1 MIRVGLVDCD
11 TSHVVQFT
19 MRMNHVDIAEDQW
32 VEGAQV
38 VAAYRGT
45 SEITPEETIDQYVE
59 KLRGFGIEM
68 VGAPEEMLGKVDA
81 VCVESQSG
89 YVHLPR
95 VTPFLKAGIPCFVDK
110 PFACTVEDAR
120 AMADLAKA
128 NGAALFSSSSLRY
141 ALEIVDALQNEAIGP
156 VVGAMAYS
164 PASIHDKN
172 PGLFHYG
179 IHAVE
184 PLYALMGRG
193 CKSVTC
199 TFTEGGEVVT
209 GLWEDGRV
217 ASLRG
222 TRAGA
227 HAYGFTVWGEKG
239 VKSSPIDASYI
250 YRELLKRMVRM
261 FETNEAPLDIE
272 ETVEIVAFIA
282 AALRSAQQGGAPV
295 ALP

>member
-1 MIRVGLVDCD
+1 MVKVGLVDCD
-11 TSHVVQFT
+11 TSHVVQFAL
-19 MRMNHVDIAEDQW
+19 RMNHVEIAEDQW

-45 SEITPEETIDQYVE
+45 SEITPEETIGQYVE
-59 KLRGFGIEM
+59 KLQGFGIEM
-68 VGAPEEMLGKVDA
+68 VGSPEEMIGKVDA

-89 YVHLPR
+89 YAHLER
-95 VTPFLKAGIPCFVDK
+95 VTPFLKAGLPCFVDK

-120 AMADLAKA
+120 AMAELARA
-128 NGAALFSSSSLRY
+128 NNAALFSASSLRY
-141 ALEIVDALQNEAIGP
+141 GLEIVEALQDEAVGP
-156 VVGAMAYS
+156 VVGAMTYS
-164 PASIHDKN
+164 PAPIHDRN

-209 GLWEDGRV
+209 GLWRDGRV
-217 ASLRG
+217 GSLRG

-239 VKSSPIDASYI
+239 VKSSGINAAYI
-250 YRELLKRMVRM
+250 YRELLKQMVCM
-261 FETNEAPLDIE
+261 FATNEPPLDIE
-272 ETVEIVAFIA
+272 ESVEIVSFIV
-282 AALRSAQQGGAPV
+282 AALKSAENGGVPM
-295 ALP
+295 ALS

>member
-1 MIRVGLVDCD
+1 LVKVGLVDCD
-11 TSHVVQFT
+11 TSHVVQFS

-45 SEITPEETIDQYVE
+45 SEITPEETIDDYVA
-59 KLRGFGIEM
+59 KLKGFGIGI
-68 VGAPEEMLGKVDA
+68 VGAPEDMIGKVDA

-89 YVHLPR
+89 YAHRAR
-95 VTPFLKAGIPCFVDK
+95 VTPFLKAGLPCFVDK

-141 ALEIVDALQNEAIGP
+141 ALEIVDVLQDEAIGP

-179 IHAVE
+179 IHALE

-193 CKSVTC
+193 CASVTC
-199 TFTEGGEVVT
+199 TFTDGGEVVT
-209 GLWEDGRV
+209 GLWKDGRV
-217 ASLRG
+217 GSLRG

-239 VKSSPIDASYI
+239 VKSSLINASYI
-250 YRELLKRMVRM
+250 YRELLKQIVRM
-261 FETNEAPLDIE
+261 FEMNEAPLDIE
-272 ETVEIVAFIA
+272 ETVEIVSFIV
-282 AALRSAQQGGAPV
+282 AALKSAQNAGAPV
-295 ALP
+295 PLA

>member
-1 MIRVGLVDCD
+1 
-11 TSHVVQFT
+11 
-19 MRMNHVDIAEDQW
+19 MNHVEIAEDQW
-32 VEGAQV
+32 VDGAQV
-38 VAAYRGT
+38 VCAYRGT
-45 SEITPEETIDQYVE
+45 SEITPEETIEQYVE
-59 KLRGFGIEM
+59 KLTSFGIAM
-68 VGAPEEMLGKVDA
+68 VDSPEDMLGKVDA

-89 YVHLPR
+89 YVHPER
-95 VTPFLKAGIPCFVDK
+95 VAPFLKAGLPCFVDK

-141 ALEIVDALQNEAIGP
+141 ALEIVDVLQDEAIGP

-179 IHAVE
+179 IHGVE

-199 TFTEGGEVVT
+199 TFTEGAEVVT

-217 ASLRG
+217 GSLRG

-227 HAYGFTVWGEKG
+227 HAYGFTVWGEKS
-239 VKSSPIDASYI
+239 VRTCAIDASFI
-250 YRELLKRMVRM
+250 YRELLKQMVRM

-272 ETVEIVAFIA
+272 ETVEIVRFIV
-282 AALRSAQQGGAPV
+282 AALQSAQNGGAPTP
-295 ALP
+295 LG

>member
-1 MIRVGLVDCD
+1 LIKVGLVDCD
-11 TSHVVQFT
+11 TSHVVQFS

-45 SEITPEETIDQYVE
+45 SEITPEETIDDYVA
-59 KLRGFGIEM
+59 KLKGFGIEI
-68 VGAPEEMLGKVDA
+68 VEAPEDMIGKVDA

-89 YVHLPR
+89 YAHLAR
-95 VTPFLKAGIPCFVDK
+95 VTPFLKAGLPCFVDK

-141 ALEIVDALQNEAIGP
+141 ALEIVDVLQDAAIGP

-193 CKSVTC
+193 CTSVTC
-199 TFTEGGEVVT
+199 TFTDGAEVVT
-209 GLWEDGRV
+209 GLWKDGRV
-217 ASLRG
+217 GSLRG

-239 VKSSPIDASYI
+239 VKSSPINASYI
-250 YRELLKRMVRM
+250 YRELLRQMVRM
-261 FETNEAPLDIE
+261 FATNQAPLDIE
-272 ETVEIVAFIA
+272 ETVEIVSFIV
-282 AALRSAQQGGAPV
+282 AALESAHSAGVPTP
-295 ALP
+295 LT